1 LFPFHCDNDLA
12 CHPPFSLTRYLSSTD
27 LRAELWVKRRGP
39 RAQASFVRTALP
51 SVPLALVNAVS
62 RLIDPSRD
70 WVRTLLEQRFVA
82 ALQRGDAAHF
92 YRGCS
97 LELLQSVRARGLTIF
112 VERVNTMAHTIKRIM
127 DAEFARL
134 GWPLDDD
141 RDWARGQT
149 AQAMLEEDQAQVDAA
164 DFIFS
169 PSPLVTESL
178 RERGVPERKILN
190 CSYGWD
196 PSRFRTTRRALPE
209 IDGVT
214 VLFVGSIGV
223 RKGAHLL
230 LDVWS
235 RAGLRGRLVL
245 AGRMEGL
252 IARHC
257 AEQLARPDVIH
268 LPYHP
273 DPAPVYRSAD
283 IFAFPTLE
291 EGSPLVSYEAM
302 GVGLPF
308 VTTPMG
314 AGSIVRHGQEGLI
327 LDPHDRDGW
336 VAALR
341 GLAADA
347 AKRRALGEAGRR
359 RAAEYTWDKVAGRRH
374 ELIKTALARVS
385 QGGASG
391 PDPRRDDRSCALPK
405 PPTCWFEGQPAIL
418 AWRSATSRSGRF

>member
-1 LFPFHCDNDLA
+1 MGPMVRGRRGNAATRFRGEPPLDAGPTRVRFRTLFPFACNNDRVG
-12 CHPPFSLTRYLSSTD
+12 HISFSLVRHLSTTD
-27 LRAELWVKRRGP
+27 LQAELWVRRRGP
-39 RAQASFVRTALP
+39 RARASFVRTALP
-51 SVPLALVNAVS
+51 RRALALVNYANKLLQPNS
-62 RLIDPSRD
+62 D
-70 WVRTLLEQRFVA
+70 WGKAILEHRYAA
-82 ALQRGDAAHF
+82 ALEPGDAAHV

-97 LELLQSVRARGLTIF
+97 LALLHSVRARRVTIF

-134 GWPLDDD
+134 GWPLDND

-196 PSRFRTTRRALPE
+196 PSRFHTTRRALPE

-268 LPYHP
+268 LPYDP
-273 DPAPVYRSAD
+273 DPAPAYRSAD
-283 IFAFPTLE
+283 MFAFPTLE

-302 GVGLPF
+302 GIGLPV

-314 AGSIVRHGQEGLI
+314 AGSIIRHGQEGLI
-327 LDPHDRDGW
+327 LNPHDRDGW

-347 AKRRALGEAGRR
+347 VKRRALGEAGRR
-359 RAAEYTWDKVAGRRH
+359 RAAEYTWDKVAGRRYD
-374 ELIKTALARVS
+374 LIKTALARV
-385 QGGASG
+385 
-391 PDPRRDDRSCALPK
+391 
-405 PPTCWFEGQPAIL
+405 
-418 AWRSATSRSGRF
+418 